1 MMDSTEQHQH
11 SDAHEGEAARPS
23 RLRARLLW
31 IGGIVV
37 LVLLLLLTPPLLNV
51 SRLRR
56 RIATSMSASLGR
68 PVHLDN
74 VTLQM
79 LPIPGFVL
87 QNLVVSE
94 DPTFG
99 NEPIIR
105 ANKVLVTLRPSSLWR
120 RQIEVSSVRFQVDD
134 FGTGPTLNLVRNAQ
148 GEWNLQSLLM
158 HAAEVDAAPTEQVTA
173 GPAPRFPYVE
183 ATNGRVNVKLG
194 DEKQPFSL
202 TEADFALWLP
212 SAEQWRVRLVGKP
225 TRTDTNVSDSGTMRL
240 EGQLQRAATMGEV
253 PVDLRMSWHNAPLGE
268 ASKLMTG
275 SDAGWR
281 GTLNADATLFGPL
294 KAAKL
299 IAGIHLND
307 LRRADFVPAKTLNV
321 NIECNGSFNMPNAIV
336 QSPSCALP
344 TPVPEGSKVA
354 GQAVA
359 IADTVEL
366 QEVQSVEHGVH
377 GLRLGMTN
385 VANSYVMDWARLFS
399 QRVPATLTMHGTT
412 SGSVVYV
419 PASESAAGWQGEFHM
434 ELHAAE
440 GDATVVAHAPQT
452 LSFVANQVQIALQ
465 PLTVSAAKA
474 APLVLAGE
482 ATMQGYSLRL
492 AGTTTVAQLASL
504 RGILPPFGDGLNA
517 AVPELADAKASQEKP
532 LKVNVTCARVWGG
545 TQTCSEAAVVAAPRR
560 RR

>member
-1 MMDSTEQHQH
+1 MDSTEQHQH
-11 SDAHEGEAARPS
+11 SDAHEGETRS
-23 RLRARLLW
+23 SLRLRARLLW

-94 DPTFG
+94 DPAFG

-120 RQIEVSSVRFQVDD
+120 RQIEVSSVRFQVDA
-134 FGTGPTLNLVRNAQ
+134 FGSGPTLNLVRNAQ

-158 HAAEVDAAPTEQVTA
+158 HAAEVNTAPTEQSTA

-183 ATNGRVNVKLG
+183 ASNGRVNVKLG

-212 SAEQWRVRLVGKP
+212 TAEQWRVRLVGKP

-275 SDAGWR
+275 SDADWR

-299 IAGIHLND
+299 MAGVHLND
-307 LRRADFVPAKTLNV
+307 LRRADFVPAKTLHV
-321 NIECNGSFNMPNAIV
+321 NIECNGSFDMPNAIV
-336 QSPSCALP
+336 QNPSCALP
-344 TPVPEGSKVA
+344 TPIPDGGKIA

-366 QEVQSVEHGVH
+366 QEVQRGEHGVH
-377 GLRLGMTN
+377 GLRLGLTN

-399 QRVPATLTMHGTT
+399 ERVPAKLATQGTT
-412 SGSVVYV
+412 AGSMVYV
-419 PASESAAGWQGEFHM
+419 PGSESGAGWQGEFHM
-434 ELHAAE
+434 EVRPAE
-440 GDATVVAHAPQT
+440 EDAVASAHAPQT
-452 LSFVANQVQIALQ
+452 LSFVANQMQITLQ
-465 PLTVSAAKA
+465 PLGVSAAKA

-492 AGTTTVAQLASL
+492 VGTATVAQLQGL
-504 RGILPPFGDGLNA
+504 RGLLPPFGDGVEA
-517 AVPELADAKASQEKP
+517 VVPELADAKAPQEKP

-545 TQTCSEAAVVAAPRR
+545 KQMCSEAAVVAAPRR

>member
-1 MMDSTEQHQH
+1 MMDSNEQNQH
-11 SDAHEGEAARPS
+11 SDAPEVETRTSP
-23 RLRARLLW
+23 RLRTRLLW
-31 IGGIVV
+31 VGGIVT

-94 DPTFG
+94 DPAFG

-105 ANKVLVTLRPSSLWR
+105 SNRVLVTLRPSSLWR

-134 FGTGPTLNLVRNAQ
+134 FGTGPTLNLVRNAR

-158 HAAEVDAAPTEQVTA
+158 HAAQVDTAPTEQAKA

-183 ATNGRVNVKLG
+183 ATNGRINVKLG
-194 DEKQPFSL
+194 NEKQPFSL

-212 SAEQWRVRLVGKP
+212 STEQWRVRLVGKP

-240 EGQLQRAATMGEV
+240 EGQLERAATMGEV
-253 PVDLRMSWHNAPLGE
+253 PVDLHMSWHNAPLGE
-268 ASKLMTG
+268 ASTLMTG
-275 SDAGWR
+275 SDADWR

-299 IAGIHLND
+299 AVGVHLND
-307 LRRADFVPAKTLNV
+307 LRRADFVPAKLLNV
-321 NIECNGSFNMPNAIV
+321 NLECSGSFDLLNAV
-336 QSPSCALP
+336 MQSPSCVLP
-344 TPVPEGSKVA
+344 TPVPEGSKAA

-359 IADTVEL
+359 VADTVEL
-366 QEVQSVEHGVH
+366 QEVQSAEHGVH

-385 VANSYVMDWARLFS
+385 VADSYVMDWARLFS
-399 QRVPATLTMHGTT
+399 QRVPAQLALHGTT
-412 SGSVVYV
+412 AGSVVYV

-434 ELHAAE
+434 ELME
-440 GDATVVAHAPQT
+440 PATDGSTSARVKQSIS
-452 LSFVANQVQIALQ
+452 LVANQMQVTLQ
-465 PLTVSAAKA
+465 PLTVSAPKA

-492 AGTTTVAQLASL
+492 AGTATAAQLQGL
-504 RGILPPFGDGLNA
+504 RGLLPPFGDGLET
-517 AVPELADAKASQEKP
+517 VIPELAEAKVSSEKP
-532 LKVNVTCARVWGG
+532 LKVNVACARAWGG
-545 TQTCSEAAVVAAPRR
+545 KQTCSEVAAVASPKRR
-560 RR
+560 R